1 MVHDELIGPEFNDT
15 NAVGVFDKAFTS
27 IRLFRALYAR
37 GIRAIGMIKAKKP
50 KSTPRGASHY
60 WPLPNL
66 AKDEVEDLEPGWLRR
81 AYTPVGDG
89 WICAEAWRDN
99 RLVTMIS
106 TAYSSELLEKVR
118 RWSRAAGEKETRPCS
133 IPLKKYTVFMGGV
146 DRFNAQLARCNLR
159 MLHCPRRY
167 HRNLFFG
174 WHLAGVGV
182 CNVRTQF
189 NALYPEVAE
198 LQKEKE
204 NTIGYSWWFQDALG
218 RAVRDHG
225 WALMMEGEEVYDSP
239 HCAPN
244 RAKRPRPSPPPP
256 TAPSDHGELWRA
268 TDVCCGWDDNRNEV
282 YMATKGWCAL
292 CSAVASNA
300 GTLKRG
306 SQKMPSGKWVPKPV
320 WACSTCKVYLCDD
333 CNAPYHEWKAG
344 KKLEECCSPE
354 V

>member
-1 MVHDELIGPEFNDT
+1 
-15 NAVGVFDKAFTS
+15 VGVFDKAFTS
-27 IRLFRALYAR
+27 IRLFRALFQR
-37 GIRAIGMIKAKKP
+37 GIRGLGMVKAKKP
-50 KSTPRGASHY
+50 KAMPRGASQY

-66 AKDEVEDLEPGWLRR
+66 SKDEVEDLEPGWLRR

-89 WICAEAWRDN
+89 FICAEAWRDN
-99 RLVTMIS
+99 RLVTMLS

-118 RWSRAAGEKETRPCS
+118 RWSRAAGDKETRTCS

-182 CNVRTQF
+182 CNVRCQF

-198 LQKEKE
+198 LRKEKE
-204 NTIGYSWWFQDALG
+204 STVGYSWWFQEALG

-225 WALMMEGEEVYDSP
+225 WALMMEGEDEFDSP

-244 RAKRPRPSPPPP
+244 RSKRPRPSPPPP
-256 TAPSDHGELWRA
+256 TAPSDHGELVRA
-268 TDVCCGWDDNRNEV
+268 SEVRCGWDENRNEV
-282 YMATKGWCAL
+282 YMATRGRCAF
-292 CSAVASNA
+292 CSKVAGAAQSS
-300 GTLKRG
+300 GRKCD
-306 SQKMPSGKWVPKPV
+306 KMPDNKAIPKPI
-320 WACSTCKVYLCDD
+320 WACSVCKVHLCDE
-333 CNAPYHEWKAG
+333 CRGPYHEWLGG
-344 KKLEECCSPE
+344 KRLEECGSPE